1 MESEE
6 ISKGNYKVKVES
18 EVMNEISLLV
28 DSFNE
33 MAAKLLESEKLK
45 LEYEEN
51 RKTLIAN
58 ISHDL
63 KTPITSIQGYIEAI
77 TDGNDITPENL
88 NKYLKIIYS
97 NSTYINKLIDD
108 LFLFSKL
115 DMQKLEFQFEKVL
128 ARPFFNDLL
137 EEFKFEL
144 EERQIGFNYLDNTS
158 VDVWLNIDRKRIY
171 QVFKN
176 IIGNAVKHGLTQNLS
191 INIVLYTRNEF
202 IYIDIKDNGSGIS
215 ADKLPHIFDR
225 FYRIDTER
233 TKDFMSTGL
242 GLAIS
247 KELVEAHSGRIDV
260 TSIEKEGTCFTVVL
274 PSIK

>member
-1 MESEE
+1 M
-6 ISKGNYKVKVES
+6 
-18 EVMNEISLLV
+18 
-28 DSFNE
+28 
-33 MAAKLLESEKLK
+33 
-45 LEYEEN
+45 
-51 RKTLIAN
+51 
-58 ISHDL
+58 
-63 KTPITSIQGYIEAI
+63 
-77 TDGNDITPENL
+77 
-88 NKYLKIIYS
+88 
-97 NSTYINKLIDD
+97 
-108 LFLFSKL
+108 
-115 DMQKLEFQFEKVL
+115 
-128 ARPFFNDLL
+128 DLL

-171 QVFKN
+171 QVFRN

-247 KELVEAHSGRIDV
+247 KELVEAHSGG
-260 TSIEKEGTCFTVVL
+260 E
-274 PSIK
+274 